1 MSSVEQDSPRQFESR
16 WRVARR
22 RIGAV
27 LLSIACLSSALGL
40 LTVVT
45 TGSALFVLALLILGM
60 SLALYS
66 TKRRLF
72 ISIPSLALGVLG
84 IIINIE
90 ANTWCPLKTPQ
101 PVTPH
106 WYKRMKWVRQ

>member
-1 MSSVEQDSPRQFESR
+1 MMTHNEASPDRVESG

-22 RIGAV
+22 RTGAV
-27 LLSIACLSSALGL
+27 LLGVACLSSALGL

-45 TGSALFVLALLILGM
+45 IGSALMVLALLILGM

-66 TKRRLF
+66 TKRRLL

-84 IIINIE
+84 IIIIVG
-90 ANTWCPLKTPQ
+90 ANT
-101 PVTPH
+101 
-106 WYKRMKWVRQ
+106 

>member
-1 MSSVEQDSPRQFESR
+1 MITHNEVSPDNQESG

-27 LLSIACLSSALGL
+27 LLTMACLSSALGL

-45 TGSALFVLALLILGM
+45 IGSALMVLALLILGM

-66 TKRRLF
+66 TKRRLL

-84 IIINIE
+84 IIIIVG
-90 ANTWCPLKTPQ
+90 ANT
-101 PVTPH
+101 
-106 WYKRMKWVRQ
+106 